1 MNDNNE
7 DFFNIDDEFNES
19 MNQSNEDDEVTNE
32 NENLEETFENDE
44 FEETFED
51 DETIE
56 VQEENT
62 KSAKDIKKEFKKA
75 KKISDDYKR
84 GKLEIKDSVD
94 ELSGN
99 INSMLDNLSDPDDMF
114 LQPDLLPSLEMDNI
128 ETFDYIQEIEIIKID
143 SKDTLE
149 SLANLY
155 LDIEKMKNKNIYKI
169 IKNDAESLADL
180 NFSIS
185 MAKRALI
192 GCMKQLDLGVNDP
205 DMFQAV
211 AMFQKEMRDTIKL
224 TYDIQKKMKDF
235 YKELKNELP
244 EINGGEEEI
253 QEEDTKED
261 NYTIVGDPKLLNSVL
276 EQYKKDQSLLNEQKN
291 KKK

>member
-1 MNDNNE
+1 MKEED
-7 DFFNIDDEFNES
+7 DFFDIDDEFNSLEPEKIET
-19 MNQSNEDDEVTNE
+19 NLDEE
-32 NENLEETFENDE
+32 EFDFEEETIN
-44 FEETFED
+44 EEP
-51 DETIE
+51 
-56 VQEENT
+56 
-62 KSAKDIKKEFKKA
+62 KKDIKISKEK
-75 KKISDDYKR
+75 DYKR
-84 GKLEIKDSVD
+84 DKIEINDSVT
-94 ELSGN
+94 ELKGS
-99 INSMLDNLSDPDDMF
+99 IDSMLDTIKNPDDMF
-114 LQPDLLPSLEMDNI
+114 LDPDLLPGLDLVDI
-128 ETFDYIQEIEIIKID
+128 ETYDYVQEIEIIKID

-169 IKNDAESLADL
+169 IKNDADALADL

-205 DMFQAV
+205 EMFQAV

-224 TYDIQKKMKDF
+224 TYEIQKKMKDF

-253 QEEDTKED
+253 TEEEIIED
-261 NYTIVGDPKLLNSVL
+261 NYTIVGDPKLLNHVL
-276 EQYKKDQSLLNEQKN
+276 EQYKKDPSLLNI
-291 KKK
+291 KKDDDNEK

>member
-1 MNDNNE
+1 MTENND
-7 DFFNIDDEFNES
+7 DFFNIDDEFDSLKN
-19 MNQSNEDDEVTNE
+19 TE
-32 NENLEETFENDE
+32 NENTNEIINKNIDLDSEEFNFD
-44 FEETFED
+44 D

-56 VQEENT
+56 ITET
-62 KSAKDIKKEFKKA
+62 TSKDIKKECKKA

-94 ELSGN
+94 ELTGS
-99 INSMLDNLSDPDDMF
+99 INSMLDSIPNPDDMF
-114 LQPDLLPSLEMDNI
+114 LQPDLLPGIDIDVEV
-128 ETFDYIQEIEIIKID
+128 FDYVQEIEIIKID

-155 LDIEKMKNKNIYKI
+155 LNEHLMKNKNIYTI
-169 IKNDAESLADL
+169 IKNDSATLADL

-205 DMFQAV
+205 DMYQAV
-211 AMFQKEMRDTIKL
+211 AMFQKEMRDTIKA

-235 YKELKNELP
+235 YKDLKIELP
-244 EINGGEEEI
+244 EINSGAEEIKEEE
-253 QEEDTKED
+253 DNKED
-261 NYTIVGDPKLLNSVL
+261 NYTIIGDPKLLNSVL
-276 EQYKKDQSLLNEQKN
+276 EQYEKDPSLL
-291 KKK
+291 KKKK